1 MTSPIT
7 NAPAGAHAQLAYAQ
21 AAASADAQEAA
32 ACALLPP
39 GWACSKPAGHEPPC
53 EAVQINTE
61 PPVTDPPVESAPAAP
76 SAPYATYQEALAAA
90 AATTGRKYGFKKRRE
105 FELELPSGGFVLVRQ
120 LTLPKAIELGIL
132 NMKDSFA
139 AKLLKDINSDD
150 PAVAQDAAEQVE
162 AALRDDQRR
171 ENFFGPLNRVTAAA
185 LICPTA
191 ILQGEPTGDDQI
203 HVDDIDLLDKNVIFE
218 AAMPEEMKAA
228 ALEEQRDALKSV
240 RVQPADGVRDFRDGD
255 TVPSDAE

>member
-21 AAASADAQEAA
+21 AGVPADAQEVA

-53 EAVQINTE
+53 EASQLYME
-61 PPVTDPPVESAPAAP
+61 PPAADTLVESAPAAS
-76 SAPYATYQEALAAA
+76 SAPQ
-90 AATTGRKYGFKKRRE
+90 RKYGFKKRRE

-191 ILQGEPTGDDQI
+191 ILEGQPTGDDQI

-228 ALEEQRDALKSV
+228 ALEEQQDALKSV
-240 RVQPADGVRDFRDGD
+240 RGESADGVRDFRDGD
-255 TVPSDAE
+255 PVPSAAE